1 MNYIGVV
8 IAELLAGIFQGI
20 TGFGAGI
27 ISMMALP
34 LMFPVTEAA
43 GISGA
48 ICLALTISMVIKYR
62 RHINF
67 KMALVPGVVYTV
79 MSAVAIHFAADLNQ
93 GLMKKLLGGF
103 LFLLAIYYL
112 FIKKNQ
118 SSKLSAPVGFI
129 FSAVSGACDGL
140 FSIGSPL
147 MVLYFLGQTDDKE
160 EYLGSIQF
168 MFMICLIYNLF
179 ARIKNGIL
187 VTAHL
192 PVILIGIAC
201 IVAGLFIANRIVDK
215 INVEKLKKISYV
227 GIAIAGMINLFG

>member
-34 LMFPVTEAA
+34 LMLPVTEAA

-62 RHINF
+62 KHINF

-187 VTAHL
+187 VPSHL

-227 GIAIAGMINLFG
+227 GIAIAGMINLFS